1 MQEQP
6 DRLPPL
12 RRSKRRLLAAEA
24 ARQLRLLSLSEGLS
38 FCVLL
43 HDRRDPQFEQEMK
56 RWLELARRESVLSS
70 EDAELLGA
78 VAAPVAGEFVELP
91 PDVIERT
98 QLQLRV
104 EDSPSVNGGG
114 GARPR
119 LGRRSTLETA
129 VVAPRPAVGERKQW
143 PVYGYRSV
151 CWRPLDSPATR
162 FALVAAAA
170 CLALGVSV
178 VGARGD
184 AQVSARGDPEAK
196 VTRRRAASL
205 PQNRCKIPTPLRD
218 AFVVAAKRTDLP
230 LSLLVALARAESQ
243 FDSTARSN
251 AGAVGVLQLMPATA
265 RAMGLDPH
273 DPDANVLAGARYLSS
288 LMSRFGSSQLALAAY
303 NAGPTSV
310 AASGGALDK
319 GTRAYV
325 ANVKRIWRSLGRC
338 R

>member
-119 LGRRSTLETA
+119 LGRRVDA
-129 VVAPRPAVGERKQW
+129 RVGGR
-143 PVYGYRSV
+143 G
-151 CWRPLDSPATR
+151 PATR
-162 FALVAAAA
+162 RGREKAVACVWLSLRLLEAARLGDYPSRTRRCC
-170 CLALGVSV
+170 CLPCIGRLGGRGSRRPTGVGSRRPGGKDHPQARSV
-178 VGARGD
+178 VTA
-184 AQVSARGDPEAK
+184 
-196 VTRRRAASL
+196 
-205 PQNRCKIPTPLRD
+205 NRCKIPTPLRD